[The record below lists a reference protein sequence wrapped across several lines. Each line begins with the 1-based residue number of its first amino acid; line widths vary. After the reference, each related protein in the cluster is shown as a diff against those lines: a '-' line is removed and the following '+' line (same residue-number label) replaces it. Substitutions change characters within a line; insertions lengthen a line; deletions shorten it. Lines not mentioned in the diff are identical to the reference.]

1 MALRFSR
8 QIVNKLIREQ
18 ADPALRR
25 EREKHADIPPKFD
38 WRQIDE
44 AIHDWRVYQ
53 KRREQD
59 ERGMCLARQFSK
71 EEEREKR
78 VQVEDEQEGQKLR
91 RQRGMVSQQRK
102 IGNNKR
108 AADN

>member
-25 EREKHADIPPKFD
+25 EREREKHSDTPPKFD

-44 AIHDWRVYQ
+44 AIDDWRVYQ
-53 KRREQD
+53 KRSEQD
-59 ERGMCLARQFSK
+59 ERLMCLVRQLSK
-71 EEEREKR
+71 EEDEREESEER
-78 VQVEDEQEGQKLR
+78 EEREESEG
-91 RQRGMVSQQRK
+91 
-102 IGNNKR
+102 
-108 AADN
+108 